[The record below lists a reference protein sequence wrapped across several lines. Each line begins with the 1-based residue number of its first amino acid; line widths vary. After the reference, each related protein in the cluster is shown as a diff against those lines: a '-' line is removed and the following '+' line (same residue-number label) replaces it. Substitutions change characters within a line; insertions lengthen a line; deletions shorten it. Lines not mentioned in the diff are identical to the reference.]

1 MYCLFKTRVIYEL
14 RDLRTIF
21 FEEIFIMLCG
31 IRNVTAQK
39 YRQRFIFTP
48 RFAMISAN
56 RVCIIN
62 SPVIEETGAN
72 GVACSVREST
82 ASPIGTWLSMATS
95 TQSRSLRPALCF
107 DGWVSAYRKLV
118 SARVNAPCCFAQSAA
133 STGAGLIPEVE
144 ITISAS
150 LLVIQ
155 NFARCSAI

>member
-1 MYCLFKTRVIYEL
+1 MLPLKNTG
-14 RDLRTIF
+14 RDLFSPQIH
-21 FEEIFIMLCG
+21 
-31 IRNVTAQK
+31 
-39 YRQRFIFTP
+39 
-48 RFAMISAN
+48 MISAN

-150 LLVIQ
+150 LLVIE
-155 NFARCSAI
+155 NLSRCSAI

>member
-48 RFAMISAN
+48 GFAMISAN

-72 GVACSVREST
+72 GVACSVRK
-82 ASPIGTWLSMATS
+82 APHHRLAPGYQWRHPRSP
-95 TQSRSLRPALCF
+95 
-107 DGWVSAYRKLV
+107 
-118 SARVNAPCCFAQSAA
+118 AA
-133 STGAGLIPEVE
+133 
-144 ITISAS
+144 
-150 LLVIQ
+150 
-155 NFARCSAI
+155 